1 MACKLND
8 WRIMRFRTIFA
19 IILLLLLLAHPV
31 LHGQFAAAPGTVS
44 LEPSSG
50 ENSSPTVASGSGPCL
65 VCKTGGNLLA
75 RAMNVLPSSP
85 VGWEKASVPPCLA
98 TFSSTIASHF
108 LRAPPAA

>member
-1 MACKLND
+1 
-8 WRIMRFRTIFA
+8 MRFRTIFA

-85 VGWEKASVPPCLA
+85 TGWEKASYPPRMV
-98 TFSSTIASHF
+98 TISPAFTSPF